1 MFGYVTPLKPELKIR
16 EYNQFR
22 AYYCGLCLSIKKQF
36 GNIPRLALNYDMTF
50 LSLFLDG
57 LIPEKEQGELLRCF
71 VHPVKKKPTA
81 VNNPAVDY
89 AANMNVSL
97 FYYKLLDDVNDEKSL
112 KSKTSVLFLSP
123 YQKRFSSKINVI
135 NKKIET
141 SLKELSALEKNLSFQ
156 SLDDISHPFA
166 EIVGNILMMYPNT
179 LRDDSFD
186 LREDLYS
193 FGYALGKWI
202 YLIDAFDDLED
213 DIEKKKFNP
222 INILF
227 NKDNLTYNELIE
239 QIKDRLEFN
248 IINCACTCREYFY
261 KLPLKRNNDIIK
273 NIIEL
278 GMMDRFVKILNK
290 KKNCCTKKGSEFN
303 NESI

>member
-16 EYNQFR
+16 EFNQFR
-22 AYYCGLCLSIKKQF
+22 GYYCGLCLSIKKQF
-36 GNIPRLALNYDMTF
+36 GNLPRMSLNYDMTF
-50 LSLFLDG
+50 LALLLDG
-57 LIPEKEQGELLRCF
+57 LIEEREKAELLRCF
-71 VHPVKKKPTA
+71 VHPAKKKPTIID
-81 VNNPAVDY
+81 NPAVDY

-112 KSKTSVLFLSP
+112 KSKTSILFLSP
-123 YQKRFSSKINVI
+123 YQKKFSSKINVI
-135 NKKIET
+135 NEKIEGF
-141 SLKELSALEKNLSFQ
+141 LKDLSSLEKNLSFE
-156 SLDDISHPFA
+156 SLDDICHPFA
-166 EIVGNILMMYPNT
+166 ELVGTILMMYPNSFKN
-179 LRDDSFD
+179 DSFD

-202 YLIDAFDDLED
+202 YLIDALDDLEED
-213 DIEKKKFNP
+213 LKEKKFNP

-227 NKDNLTYNELIE
+227 NEENLSYDELIE
-239 QIKDRLEFN
+239 KIKDRLEFN

-261 KLPLKRNNDIIK
+261 KLPLNRNNDIIK

-278 GMMDRFVKILNK
+278 GMMDRYVKIINK
-290 KKNCCTKKGSEFN
+290 KKNSCMKGSEFN